1 MAAFC
6 IAGALRLTEVTQ
18 GSLRKVATERIVA
31 TEVCSLQCYLIE
43 TSLHSTRP
51 LHLQCM
57 YGRATV
63 YEYVVRRDFH
73 FALLADLDSTSLVPY
88 GCSGSLHYLRC
99 RASSRLHKRTLRLN
113 SEISE
118 PIPSD
123 QHTSRYVVYR

>member
-73 FALLADLDSTSLVPY
+73 FALADLDFACTVVVAHFTT
-88 GCSGSLHYLRC
+88 CVAALR
-99 RASSRLHKRTLRLN
+99 AAYT
-113 SEISE
+113 SE
-118 PIPSD
+118 PS
-123 QHTSRYVVYR
+123 V

>member
-6 IAGALRLTEVTQ
+6 IAGALRLTEVTR

-31 TEVCSLQCYLIE
+31 TKVCSLQCYLIE

-73 FALLADLDSTSLVPY
+73 FALADLDLSLASLVPCVDRC
-88 GCSGSLHYLRC
+88 GFTSLLALPRFEPLTQ
-99 RASSRLHKRTLRLN
+99 ASEL
-113 SEISE
+113 
-118 PIPSD
+118 
-123 QHTSRYVVYR
+123 